1 MEEQAK
7 LAALAKAVCALN
19 AAGVT
24 WAVGASAMLYLES
37 VVTTFNDI
45 DLIIAEDDLPAAQA
59 AMLSTGAVP
68 LPPAPPVSAY
78 RSVFFSEYQL
88 DGVDFDLLCDF
99 TIRRKD
105 AVYRYPFGR
114 ERVAEWVD
122 VQGERAPLCPLE
134 DWYVLYLLM
143 PGRQKRAT
151 LIGHHLHANPRE
163 HSRLWLNRWLGTRL
177 PGDVR
182 ERVMALYNDIGGAGR
197 LTR

>member
-7 LAALAKAVCALN
+7 LAALAKAARALN

-24 WAVGASAMLYLES
+24 WAVGASAMLYLEG

-45 DLIIAEDDLPAAQA
+45 DLIIADEDLPAAQA
-59 AMLSTGAVP
+59 AMLSTGAAA

-88 DGVDFDLLCDF
+88 DGVDFDLLSGF
-99 TIRRKD
+99 TVHRGD
-105 AVYRYPFGR
+105 AAYRYPFGKN
-114 ERVAEWVD
+114 RVAGVTETLGAPV
-122 VQGERAPLCPLE
+122 PLCALA

-143 PGRQKRAT
+143 PGRSHKAR
-151 LIGHHLHANPRE
+151 LIADYLTVHPQIERSA
-163 HSRLWLNRWLGTRL
+163 WLNTWLTERL

-182 ERVMALYNDIGGAGR
+182 EQVLR
-197 LTR
+197 LNGKCLFD